1 MLFNDY
7 PFLLGFLPAAIL
19 LCRLADPHPQLR
31 IWTLVLLSL
40 AFYAFGNPPFIVLLV
55 LSILINWFAAL
66 AYART
71 KMSLIITAAIVADL
85 GVLAYFKYTNFLG
98 YNLGLVLGRPMPVFD
113 IALPLGISFF
123 TFHHIMYLV
132 DLRKGKA
139 PVYPLGRYALY
150 IAFFPQALAGP
161 LARWSQ
167 VIDQFGRRI
176 YAPGWQREFCLG
188 ISFIAMGLFEKI
200 FLADRLGRII
210 DPIYAQALQGPV
222 ANGDAWLALSFNVQ
236 ILFDFAGYSDI
247 AIGLGLL
254 FGVKLPFNFNAP
266 FRSTS
271 IQDFWQRWHI
281 TLMMFLRDYIF
292 YPIANSP
299 HPAPAISP
307 AAVLLR
313 HAADDGA
320 MRPVARRQLEL
331 CAVGRAA
338 RFGARRLLVVAPSW
352 SAIARIARLGADGDA
367 GAADRNHFPRR
378 HAGCRLAYLSG
389 PCRSAQSRARLAPR
403 AGFHRSAAGLPA
415 AGEPGHHRAVDAPA
429 TPVAR
434 SPGRDRLAGA
444 VDRTWRT
451 QRQWI
456 RLFLFLTGRPD
467 GAAALRR
474 VSARSG

>member
-19 LCRLADPHPQLR
+19 LCRLADPHPDLR

-40 AFYAFGNPPFIVLLV
+40 AFYAFGNPPFILLLV
-55 LSILINWFAAL
+55 LSILINWLAAL
-66 AYART
+66 AYVRT
-71 KMSLIITAAIVADL
+71 KLSGIITAAIIADL
-85 GVLAYFKYTNFLG
+85 AVLAFFKYTNFLG
-98 YNLGLVLGRPMPVFD
+98 YNLGLVLGRPMPVLD

-139 PVYPLGRYALY
+139 PIYPLGRYALY
-150 IAFFPQALAGP
+150 IGFFPQALAGP

-167 VIDQFGRRI
+167 VMDQFGSRI

-210 DPIYAQALQGPV
+210 DPIYAQALLGPV

-281 TLMMFLRDYIF
+281 TLMMFLRDYVF
-292 YPIANSP
+292 YPLANSP
-299 HPAPAISP
+299 HPAAAFSS

-320 MRPVARRQLEL
+320 VRPVARRQLEF
-331 CAVGRAA
+331 CVVGRAA
-338 RFGARRLLVVAPSW
+338 RLRAGGLLAVAPLW
-352 SAIARIARLGADGDA
+352 PGIAVAARMGADGDVR
-367 GAADRNHFPRR
+367 AADRRDLPRR
-378 HAGCRLAYLSG
+378 DAGSRLAYFSG
-389 PCRSAQSRARLAPR
+389 ACRCAQSGHAGTSRRSSSCRWWLSCCRRART
-403 AGFHRSAAGLPA
+403 S
-415 AGEPGHHRAVDAPA
+415 
-429 TPVAR
+429 
-434 SPGRDRLAGA
+434 S
-444 VDRTWRT
+444 
-451 QRQWI
+451 
-456 RLFLFLTGRPD
+456 
-467 GAAALRR
+467 
-474 VSARSG
+474 SG